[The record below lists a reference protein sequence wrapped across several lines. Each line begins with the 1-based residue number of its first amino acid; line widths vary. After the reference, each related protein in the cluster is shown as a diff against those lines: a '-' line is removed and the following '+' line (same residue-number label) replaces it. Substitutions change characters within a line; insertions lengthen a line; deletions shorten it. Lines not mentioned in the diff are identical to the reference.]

1 MKKKTCY
8 IRDFDTKSN
17 RNVDSTTEICTHIY
31 VWHKMSH
38 KLSYDKTIRYIHQRD
53 PENRKTNAVNDIEL
67 TKSKRICT
75 FVLLKLDFGYSL

>member
-1 MKKKTCY
+1 
-8 IRDFDTKSN
+8 
-17 RNVDSTTEICTHIY
+17 
-31 VWHKMSH
+31 MSH

-67 TKSKRICT
+67 TKSRRICT